1 MGKNLSLGGLLRHS
15 ASALGSVTNYTV
27 QGVGFAATKFIDDPT
42 TKNKIS
48 ETCSAAGKMLDDGLT
63 KGGGIVGVGVNKIVQ
78 FTGEI
83 VGEASGGVAKLMGAS
98 EENITLVK
106 R

>member
-1 MGKNLSLGGLLRHS
+1 
-15 ASALGSVTNYTV
+15 
-27 QGVGFAATKFIDDPT
+27 
-42 TKNKIS
+42 
-48 ETCSAAGKMLDDGLT
+48 MLDDGLT